1 MSELSPMG
9 LLFERIESIEE
20 KAEEVPVLKSQVEG
34 LTKAVDRLTDVVVQA
49 ALALVVTGVL
59 GLLTALILKGVIG

>member
-9 LLFERIESIEE
+9 LLLERIEGIEE

-34 LTKAVDRLTDVVVQA
+34 LTKAVDRLTDVVFQA
-49 ALALVVTGVL
+49 ALAIVITGVL